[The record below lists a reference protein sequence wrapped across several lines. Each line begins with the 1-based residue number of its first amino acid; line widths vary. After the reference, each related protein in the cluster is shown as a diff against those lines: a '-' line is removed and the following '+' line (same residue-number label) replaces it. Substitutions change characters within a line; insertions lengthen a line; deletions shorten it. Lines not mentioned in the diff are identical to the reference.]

1 MDDAMDDDK
10 NSRMVK
16 WFELVKE
23 RNELIREESDLMY
36 KLVLLYLQC

>member
-1 MDDAMDDDK
+1 MDDDK

-23 RNELIREESDLMY
+23 RNELVREESDLMY